1 MQGLQIINVGYLETV
16 HEAYLHNLSTPDKKK
31 TIFKHK
37 RLHHTKS
44 LLSTA
49 ITFLINTQKIISKTR
64 KQLINPFKAT
74 ERT

>member
-1 MQGLQIINVGYLETV
+1 MWYLETV
-16 HEAYLHNLSTPDKKK
+16 HKPYLHNLSTPNKKQFLSIK
-31 TIFKHK
+31 GYITQSPLDIFS
-37 RLHHTKS
+37 S
-44 LLSTA
+44 LIA